1 LWRRRRLRRRR
12 RQLSV
17 FGLVH
22 GAWHGAWAWER
33 LAPELEVRGHHPVAV
48 ELPSDDVS
56 KGLDDYARTVADAL
70 GDAEDVVLV
79 AHSLGG
85 LTVPLVPALRPV
97 ARIVLVAA
105 LVPRPGQSLIDQLR
119 GEDRGILMPG
129 GRSADEDK
137 RTEWTDAALAIE
149 ALYHDADPLDAAAA
163 FARLRPQAAKPQIE
177 KTPLTAWPDVPTEYV
192 VCAQDRMVDPEYQR
206 RQPFTLR
213 TLSSGH
219 SPMLSQPAALARLI
233 CA

>member
-1 LWRRRRLRRRR
+1 V
-12 RQLSV
+12 SV
-17 FGLVH
+17 FCLVH
-22 GAWHGAWAWER
+22 GAWHGAWVWER

-48 ELPSDDVS
+48 ELPSDDVT
-56 KGLDDYARTVADAL
+56 KGLGDYARVVADAL

-79 AHSLGG
+79 GHSFGG

-97 ARIVLVAA
+97 SRIVLVAA

-119 GEDRGILMPG
+119 GEDRGILLPG
-129 GRSADEDK
+129 NAGRSRDDDK
-137 RTEWTDAALAIE
+137 RTEWTDAAVAIA
-149 ALYHDADPLDAAAA
+149 ALYHDADPIDAAAA
-163 FARLRPQAAKPQIE
+163 FARLRPHAAKPQVE
-177 KTPLTAWPDVPTEYV
+177 PTPLQTWPDVPTEYI

-213 TLSSGH
+213 TLASGH
-219 SPMLSQPAALARLI
+219 SPMLSHPSELARLL

>member
-1 LWRRRRLRRRR
+1 M
-12 RQLSV
+12 SV

-48 ELPSDDVS
+48 ELPGDDSD
-56 KGLDDYARTVADAL
+56 KGLDDYAQAVADAL
-70 GDAEDVVLV
+70 GDADDVVLV
-79 AHSLGG
+79 GHSLAG

-119 GEDRGILMPG
+119 GEDRGILMPA

-137 RTEWTDAALAIE
+137 RTAWTDAATAID
-149 ALYHDADPLDAAAA
+149 ALYHDADPIDAAAA
-163 FARLRPQAAKPQIE
+163 FARLRPQAARPQVE
-177 KTPLTAWPDVPTEYV
+177 PTPLRAWPDVPTEYV
-192 VCAQDRMVDPEYQR
+192 VCTQDRMVDPDYQR
-206 RQPFTLR
+206 RQPFPQR
-213 TLSSGH
+213 MLSSGH
-219 SPMLSQPAALARLI
+219 SPMLSHPAELARLL
-233 CA
+233 AG